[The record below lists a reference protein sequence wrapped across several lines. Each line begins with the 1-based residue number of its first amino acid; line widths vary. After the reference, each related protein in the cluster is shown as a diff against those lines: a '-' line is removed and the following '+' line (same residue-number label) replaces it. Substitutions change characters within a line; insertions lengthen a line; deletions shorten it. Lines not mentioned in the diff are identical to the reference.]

1 MDSKKMNAENFSDIP
16 HVDRAIESKPV
27 PQKVGQNPLATPR
40 QDVNVSHDCVT

>member
-1 MDSKKMNAENFSDIP
+1 MDSKKMNAENSSDIP

-27 PQKVGQNPLATPR
+27 PQKVGQNPLAIPR